1 MSVRAVLRAQSWPG
15 VSWRAQGA
23 EAGTTT
29 GRWRD
34 KKAHGAL
41 RSVGCFCL
49 RFRRVPH
56 RAALSRTVRCAPIY
70 LNFLFLSHRAGLRHG
85 R

>member
-49 RFRRVPH
+49 VFRRVPH
-56 RAALSRTVRCAPIY
+56 RAALSRTVRSAPI
-70 LNFLFLSHRAGLRHG
+70 FLIFLSLSHRAGLRHG

>member
-1 MSVRAVLRAQSWPG
+1 MSVRTAIRIPSYPR
-15 VSWRAQGA
+15 VSWRGHGA
-23 EAGTTT
+23 EAGRTT
-29 GRWRD
+29 GRWLD

-49 RFRRVPH
+49 VFRRVPH
-56 RAALSRTVRCAPIY
+56 RAALSRTVRCAPIF
-70 LNFLFLSHRAGLRHG
+70 LIFLFLSHRAGFRHG

>member
-1 MSVRAVLRAQSWPG
+1 MSARAVLRRQSYSG
-15 VSWRAQGA
+15 VSWRVEGA

-49 RFRRVPH
+49 GFRRVPH
-56 RAALSRTVRCAPIY
+56 RAALSRTVRFALIF
-70 LNFLFLSHRAGLRHG
+70 LISLFLLHRAGLRHG

>member
-1 MSVRAVLRAQSWPG
+1 MSVRAAIRAQSWSG
-15 VSWRAQGA
+15 VPWRASGA

-49 RFRRVPH
+49 GFRRVPH
-56 RAALSRTVRCAPIY
+56 RAALSRTVRRAPI
-70 LNFLFLSHRAGLRHG
+70 LLISLCLLHRAGLRHG

>member
-1 MSVRAVLRAQSWPG
+1 MSVRAVIRIPSCSG
-15 VSWRAQGA
+15 VSWRAQRA
-23 EAGTTT
+23 EAGNTT

-49 RFRRVPH
+49 GFRRVPH
-56 RAALSRTVRCAPIY
+56 RAALSRTARSAPIF
-70 LNFLFLSHRAGLRHG
+70 LIFLFLSHRAGLRHG

>member
-41 RSVGCFCL
+41 RLGGCFC
-49 RFRRVPH
+49 RVFRRVPR
-56 RAALSRTVRCAPIY
+56 RAALARTVRCAPI
-70 LNFLFLSHRAGLRHG
+70 LLIFRILLHRAGLRHV

>member
-1 MSVRAVLRAQSWPG
+1 MSVRAAIRTQSCSG
-15 VSWRAQGA
+15 VSGRGQGA

-49 RFRRVPH
+49 GFRRVSH
-56 RAALSRTVRCAPIY
+56 RAALSRTVRRAPI
-70 LNFLFLSHRAGLRHG
+70 LLIFLFLLHRAGLRHG

>member
-1 MSVRAVLRAQSWPG
+1 MSVRAAIRILSCSG

-49 RFRRVPH
+49 FFRRVPH
-56 RAALSRTVRCAPIY
+56 RVVLSRTVRPAPIF
-70 LNFLFLSHRAGLRHG
+70 LIFLFLLYRAEFRHG

>member
-1 MSVRAVLRAQSWPG
+1 MSVRAVLRIPSYSG
-15 VSWRAQGA
+15 VSWRMEGA
-23 EAGTTT
+23 EAGRTT

-41 RSVGCFCL
+41 RLVGCFCMV
-49 RFRRVPH
+49 FWRVPH
-56 RAALSRTVRCAPIY
+56 RAALSRTVRCTPIF
-70 LNFLFLSHRAGLRHG
+70 LISLFLLHRARFRHG

>member
-1 MSVRAVLRAQSWPG
+1 MSVRAAIRTQSCSG
-15 VSWRAQGA
+15 VSGRTEGA

-49 RFRRVPH
+49 GFRRIPH
-56 RAALSRTVRCAPIY
+56 RVVLSRTVRSAPT
-70 LNFLFLSHRAGLRHG
+70 FLIFLCLLHRAGLRHG

>member
-49 RFRRVPH
+49 GFRRVPH
-56 RAALSRTVRCAPIY
+56 RVALSRTVRLSPT
-70 LNFLFLSHRAGLRHG
+70 FLIFLRLLHRAGLRHG

>member
-1 MSVRAVLRAQSWPG
+1 MSVRAAIRILSCSG
-15 VSWRAQGA
+15 VSWRAEGA

-34 KKAHGAL
+34 RKAHGAL

-49 RFRRVPH
+49 GFRRVPH
-56 RAALSRTVRCAPIY
+56 RAALSRTVRCAPI
-70 LNFLFLSHRAGLRHG
+70 FLISLCLLHRAGMRRG

>member
-1 MSVRAVLRAQSWPG
+1 MNVRAVLGAPAYSG
-15 VSWRAQGA
+15 VSWRGQGA

-41 RSVGCFCL
+41 WSVGCFCL
-49 RFRRVPH
+49 SFRRVPH
-56 RAALSRTVRCAPIY
+56 RAALSRTVRSAPI
-70 LNFLFLSHRAGLRHG
+70 FMIFLSLLHRAGLHHG

>member
-1 MSVRAVLRAQSWPG
+1 MNVRAPIRIPSYSCVP
-15 VSWRAQGA
+15 WRAWRV

-34 KKAHGAL
+34 KKAHGVL

-49 RFRRVPH
+49 GFRRVPH
-56 RAALSRTVRCAPIY
+56 RAALSRTVRCAPIF
-70 LNFLFLSHRAGLRHG
+70 LISLFLSHRAGFRHG

>member
-1 MSVRAVLRAQSWPG
+1 MSVRAAIRAQSCSG

-34 KKAHGAL
+34 KKAHRAL

-49 RFRRVPH
+49 DFRRVPH
-56 RAALSRTVRCAPIY
+56 RAALSRTVRCAPI
-70 LNFLFLSHRAGLRHG
+70 FLIFLSLLHRAGLRHG

>member
-1 MSVRAVLRAQSWPG
+1 MSVRDAIRIPAHSG
-15 VSWRAQGA
+15 VSWRGQGA

-49 RFRRVPH
+49 GFRRVPH
-56 RAALSRTVRCAPIY
+56 RAALSRTVRCAPI
-70 LNFLFLSHRAGLRHG
+70 FMIFLSLLHRAELRHG

>member
-1 MSVRAVLRAQSWPG
+1 MSVRAAIRTQSCSG

-41 RSVGCFCL
+41 RSVGCFCSV
-49 RFRRVPH
+49 FRRVPH
-56 RAALSRTVRCAPIY
+56 RAALSRTVRCAPI
-70 LNFLFLSHRAGLRHG
+70 FLISVFLSHRAGFRHG

>member
-1 MSVRAVLRAQSWPG
+1 MSARAVLRAQSWPG

-41 RSVGCFCL
+41 WSVGCFCL
-49 RFRRVPH
+49 GFRRVPH
-56 RAALSRTVRCAPIY
+56 RAALSRTVRSAPI
-70 LNFLFLSHRAGLRHG
+70 FMIFLSLLHRAGLHHG

>member
-1 MSVRAVLRAQSWPG
+1 MSVRAAIRTPSYSR
-15 VSWRAQGA
+15 VSWRGQGA
-23 EAGTTT
+23 EAGRTT

-41 RSVGCFCL
+41 RSIGCFCL
-49 RFRRVPH
+49 VFLGVPH
-56 RAALSRTVRCAPIY
+56 RAALSRTVRRAPI
-70 LNFLFLSHRAGLRHG
+70 FLIFPILLHRAGLRHG

>member
-1 MSVRAVLRAQSWPG
+1 MSAWAVFRTPAHSG
-15 VSWRAQGA
+15 VSWRGQVA

-49 RFRRVPH
+49 GFRRVPH
-56 RAALSRTVRCAPIY
+56 RAALSRTVRPAPI
-70 LNFLFLSHRAGLRHG
+70 LMIFLFLSHRAGFRHD

>member
-1 MSVRAVLRAQSWPG
+1 MSVRAAIRIPSHSG
-15 VSWRAQGA
+15 VSWRGHGA
-23 EAGTTT
+23 EAGRTT

-41 RSVGCFCL
+41 RSVGCFCSG
-49 RFRRVPH
+49 FRRVPH
-56 RAALSRTVRCAPIY
+56 SASLSRTVRCAPI
-70 LNFLFLSHRAGLRHG
+70 FLIFPILLHRAGLRHG

>member
-1 MSVRAVLRAQSWPG
+1 MSVWAAIRVPSCSG

-23 EAGTTT
+23 EAVTTT

-56 RAALSRTVRCAPIY
+56 RAALSRTVRNAPIF
-70 LNFLFLSHRAGLRHG
+70 LIFLFLLHRAGPRHG

>member
-1 MSVRAVLRAQSWPG
+1 MSAWAVLRTPAHSG
-15 VSWRAQGA
+15 VSWRVQGT

-34 KKAHGAL
+34 KKAHSAL
-41 RSVGCFCL
+41 RSVGCFCSG
-49 RFRRVPH
+49 FRRVPH
-56 RAALSRTVRCAPIY
+56 RAALSRTVRCAPIF
-70 LNFLFLSHRAGLRHG
+70 LISLFLSHRAGFRHG

>member
-1 MSVRAVLRAQSWPG
+1 MSVRAAIRAQSCSG
-15 VSWRAQGA
+15 VSWRARGA

-49 RFRRVPH
+49 GFPLIRQC
-56 RAALSRTVRCAPIY
+56 AASARNVR
-70 LNFLFLSHRAGLRHG
+70 SHFNALPDLAFAHIAGAGHG
-85 R
+85 